1 MVDVHAVAVLLRNPK
16 RMLQFDR
23 TEFLRI
29 LPRRHDGGAVTLV
42 RVTAPPSSSS
52 VQQAIGPL
60 TYVRPWGR

>member
-23 TEFLRI
+23 TELLRI
-29 LPRRHDGGAVTLV
+29 LPCRHDGGAVTLV
-42 RVTAPPSSSS
+42 RVTAPPSSDS
-52 VQQAIGPL
+52 VQQTIGPL

>member
-1 MVDVHAVAVLLRNPK
+1 MVDVHAMAVLLRNPK

-23 TEFLRI
+23 TKLLRI
-29 LPRRHDGGAVTLV
+29 LPRRQDGGAVTLI

-60 TYVRPWGR
+60 TYVRPWER

>member
-1 MVDVHAVAVLLRNPK
+1 
-16 RMLQFDR
+16 MLQFDR
-23 TEFLRI
+23 TELLRI
-29 LPRRHDGGAVTLV
+29 LPRKHDGGAVTLV